1 MTVETTSNVSGLSGM
16 NAGLE
21 NKSQGVT
28 ASDGMSGVFTVTLKE
43 QFQLLNGVQQ
53 AVSISGTLPDTSAA
67 QGAAV
72 QNSTPLIVS
81 SSLPGIDLQ
90 STALQNT
97 TPIDVSRLPS
107 IALQSTALQNT
118 TPIDVSS
125 LPSIDLQSTALQ
137 NTTPID
143 VSSSLPSIALQ
154 STAVQNTRPLDT
166 MPQTLPA
173 LNAALT
179 PSMILSSLPTTPP
192 AKAVPPQTAPALQVI
207 NQNTVVSNTL
217 QQSLESANQANRVEI
232 TTLTNA
238 GQETSALLGKPLPT
252 AKKLEKGI
260 NLEETLQTLAE
271 IMARIPDVASA
282 SDPSVSGNLSLSPS
296 VAEAS
301 QASDAAA
308 TTTTDLVSNQDNV
321 LAGLL
326 QAGLLQPPVQ
336 NTPEP
341 APGKLDIL
349 PDNLT
354 SNTLPNAT
362 LQIAPEAKK
371 AADTTVISAYFTEPA
386 LNNAVAVKEG
396 SAQKNLLTPALDNL
410 NTALDTSTSKTLPA
424 VMNDIA
430 AFERQTAF
438 SSPGKVDAPPMSAH
452 LYSPEWNKELG
463 SKIIWMTNQNISS
476 AELKLNP
483 QHLGPISIHIDM
495 QKDQATV
502 SFTAQNAGVKEMLEA
517 SIPKLRE
524 MMQSQQLNLA
534 EVSVSQNTFS
544 GQGQSQNPT
553 FGQSNDGQKPAT
565 PEQDGAGSQRNDVAN
580 HIEQSRTLVSNG
592 LVNFYA

>member
-81 SSLPGIDLQ
+81 SSLPG
-90 STALQNT
+90 
-97 TPIDVSRLPS
+97 
-107 IALQSTALQNT
+107 
-118 TPIDVSS
+118 
-125 LPSIDLQSTALQ
+125 IDLQSTALQ

>member
-386 LNNAVAVKEG
+386 LNTAVAVKEG

>member
-341 APGKLDIL
+341 ASGKLDIL

-362 LQIAPEAKK
+362 LQIAPDTKK
-371 AADTTVISAYFTEPA
+371 AADTSVISAYFTEPA